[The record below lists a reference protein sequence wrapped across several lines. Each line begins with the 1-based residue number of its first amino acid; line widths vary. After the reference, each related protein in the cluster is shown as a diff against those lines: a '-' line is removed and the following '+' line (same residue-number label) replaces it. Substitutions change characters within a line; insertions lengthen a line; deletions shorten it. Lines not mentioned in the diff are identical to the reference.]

1 LGGEIKMETVNI
13 RTATQD
19 DIPQLFELMNQYI
32 VDFYKCP
39 RPSEDSLK
47 KLINHLL
54 ENPYEGIQFVAET
67 ETKRLVGFATL
78 YFTFNTLEVKRMAFL
93 YDLFVTSNIRGQK
106 IGERL
111 FNNCLSYVREND
123 YSHMIWETAHDNEV
137 AQKLYDKLGAQKQ
150 VWLNYEIK

>member
-1 LGGEIKMETVNI
+1 LGGEMKMETVNI
-13 RTATQD
+13 RTATKD

-67 ETKRLVGFATL
+67 ETNQLVGFATL
-78 YFTFNTLEVKRMAFL
+78 YFTFNTLEVKRRNYLIFVFL
-93 YDLFVTSNIRGQK
+93 TLEK
-106 IGERL
+106 
-111 FNNCLSYVREND
+111 
-123 YSHMIWETAHDNEV
+123 MII
-137 AQKLYDKLGAQKQ
+137 L
-150 VWLNYEIK
+150 I